1 MKSKRK
7 FPYARSVLR
16 VAVRSAI
23 VLRRMARSTL
33 KMAVAGTVALLGLS
47 SAEATTTNSN
57 RVDVTLQA
65 NVAES
70 LAIAVANPA
79 IAFGVVTPGANNT
92 APVGQALAIT
102 STWILSAGETV
113 KLYAYFDSAT
123 TALTGTLL
131 GDHIPTSAV
140 TASFNGGANQTFTQT
155 SPFTA
160 GSTATT
166 LYSVAITAA
175 NAITAARADSLALAL
190 NLTGVSLH
198 ADIYTGTM
206 HLQAQAL

>member
-7 FPYARSVLR
+7 FPHARSVLQ
-16 VAVRSAI
+16 AVSTS
-23 VLRRMARSTL
+23 RRFA
-33 KMAVAGTVALLGLS
+33 KHAFKVALAAVLAVLGLNDA
-47 SAEATTTNSN
+47 SAATTNSN

-65 NVAES
+65 NVVES
-70 LAIAVANPA
+70 LAIVVANPA
-79 IAFGVVTPGANNT
+79 IVFGVVTPGANNA

-123 TALTGTLL
+123 TALTGALL
-131 GDHIPTSAV
+131 GDKIPSSAV
-140 TASFNGGANQTFTQT
+140 TASFNSGATQTFTQT

-160 GSTATT
+160 GSTATI
-166 LYSVAITAA
+166 LYSVPITAA
-175 NAITAARADSLALAL
+175 NATTVARADSLALAL
-190 NLTGVSLH
+190 NLSGVSLH
-198 ADIYTGTM
+198 ADTYTGTM